1 MAEVESGG
9 KLGSLLCVLWKKVM
23 AEVASGGKLD
33 SDCSVSLFKLGL

>member
-1 MAEVESGG
+1 MESGG
-9 KLGSLLCVLWKKVM
+9 KLGSLFCVLWKKVM